1 MKKIVS
7 KIILLPIASLT
18 VVLFGCQP
26 VSAQGS
32 EVTYREV
39 VLKDFKDN
47 IRSKGESID
56 DNTSISRSYI
66 FVNGAISFDLS
77 PKPGVYFGTTAKLVL
92 DDLTIEIEH
101 VAMPFVWFGHKII
114 TLKEAFYDYKV
125 YSQENI
131 LTIKQMIENG
141 ENDFSFLDLPFV
153 EESE

>member
-1 MKKIVS
+1 MKNISIKLALIPLLL
-7 KIILLPIASLT
+7 IPTILS
-18 VVLFGCQP
+18 GCNK
-26 VSAQGS
+26 AK
-32 EVTYREV
+32 TYREV
-39 VLKDFKDN
+39 ILEDFYVDFYN
-47 IRSKGESID
+47 THNEGESLD
-56 DNTSISRSYI
+56 DDISISRSYI

-101 VAMPFVWFGHKII
+101 VAMPFVWFDHKII

-153 EESE
+153 EEPE